1 MSIETFTPLMQHRGT
16 RNMSEVPSGLYYT
29 ESHEWIRVEGDR
41 AVVGITDYAQEA
53 LTDVV
58 WVELAEI
65 GAKVGAMEPCASVE
79 SVKSVS
85 EIYAPVAGEIVGS
98 NEALEDAP
106 EAINQDPFGDGWIFT
121 LSMDDVSQVEGLLD
135 AASYSDLIGD

>member
-1 MSIETFTPLMQHRGT
+1 
-16 RNMSEVPSGLYYT
+16 MSEVPGELYYT
-29 ESHEWIRVEGDR
+29 ESHEWIRIDGDR
-41 AVVGITDYAQEA
+41 AVVGITDYAQDA

-65 GAKVGAMEPCASVE
+65 GVKVGAMEPCASVE

-85 EIYAPVAGEIVGS
+85 EIYAPVAGEVVES

-106 EAINQDPFGDGWIFT
+106 EAINQDPYGDGWIFS
-121 LSMDDVSQVEGLLD
+121 LKIDDASQVEGLLD
-135 AASYSDLIGD
+135 AATYSGLIGE

>member
-1 MSIETFTPLMQHRGT
+1 
-16 RNMSEVPSGLYYT
+16 MSEVPGELYYT
-29 ESHEWIRVEGDR
+29 ESHEWIRIDGDR
-41 AVVGITDYAQEA
+41 AVVGITDYAQDA

-65 GAKVGAMEPCASVE
+65 GVKLGAMEPCASVE

-85 EIYAPVAGEIVGS
+85 EIYAPVAGEVVES

-106 EAINQDPFGDGWIFT
+106 EAINQDPYGEGWIFA
-121 LSMDDVSQVEGLLD
+121 LKIDDASQVEGLLD
-135 AASYSDLIGD
+135 AATYSGLIGE